1 MTSLI
6 MSSQCDEV
14 KSTLMGIVSE
24 VERIHWTTRTPPRN
38 QPQPPREPPP
48 PRSLTIGR
56 TSSGVTEEEL
66 IQAGLR
72 QAYIPAPPPEFIIDT
87 DVVRALFTEDRE
99 GDPSNI
105 VCEGDDS
112 EFEPDPQWRVS
123 PQSNE
128 LTRNTH
134 PTETECS
141 LCSFSTDSVRNREGA
156 SDCCVWRHCG
166 PEDDVDPE
174 YVCTSCTYEGLR
186 CGKCGLSETF
196 FKACQQSRHYRET
209 GDWFE
214 GDDCDVWSFI
224 RTPSIRPSSRGD
236 YQHICLHCAKREG
249 LIEEDEWYDNV
260 IPNWGEGDDTW
271 GSVYDED
278 GTYLGEYENEELPED
293 NSEKMKSVKDA
304 VQDVGEF
311 VFDLQEKLP
320 EGDYLKLMDLLQKV
334 TNAANS

>member
-1 MTSLI
+1 MSCVCCPPNTITRVSPEIHFTINAIITKIEQQAQMT
-6 MSSQCDEV
+6 
-14 KSTLMGIVSE
+14 
-24 VERIHWTTRTPPRN
+24 
-38 QPQPPREPPP
+38 P
-48 PRSLTIGR
+48 PRSLHPQPPPYSPPPRLSIGR
-56 TSSGVTEEEL
+56 NSSGVAEEEP
-66 IQAGLR
+66 ITER
-72 QAYIPAPPPEFIIDT
+72 DS
-87 DVVRALFTEDRE
+87 VRALFTFERE

-112 EFEPDPQWRVS
+112 EFVPDPQWRVS
-123 PQSNE
+123 RQGNE
-128 LTRNTH
+128 LTLNAQYADI
-134 PTETECS
+134 EGCS
-141 LCSFSTDSVRNREGA
+141 LCSFGADTIRNREGA
-156 SDCCVWRHCG
+156 SDCCTWRHCG
-166 PEDDVDPE
+166 PEDDVEAE

-196 FKACQQSRHYRET
+196 FKACQQSRHYCET

-214 GDDCDVWSFI
+214 GDDCEIWSFI

-260 IPNWGEGDDTW
+260 ILNGEEDNDTW

-278 GTYLGEYENEELPED
+278 GTYYGEYDNEELPED

-304 VQDVGEF
+304 VKDVGEF
-311 VFDLQEKLP
+311 VFDLQDKLP

-334 TNAANS
+334 TNVANS